1 MSIVGAVVWAVGT
14 TLSCLSCYICC
25 TELANQAIDL
35 VKLPDVVAGL
45 EGEWSQTRERQRRG
59 GGELDGGEVG
69 EEEGTATA
77 PLRPPIRR
85 QRRHYRH
92 CLTALVGQ
100 NVGAVMFV
108 VAPRVIGRRPHC
120 HRSNQRGRMRNHR
133 REGEIAIIHTTLDRR
148 GGGRGPVRP
157 PNTVLRTLSASS
169 HLPNSRAET
178 SKTITA
184 TSATKKH

>member
-1 MSIVGAVVWAVGT
+1 MRV
-14 TLSCLSCYICC
+14 
-25 TELANQAIDL
+25 ELERDFTVAKPNKMLQAIARARMRKRL
-35 VKLPDVVAGL
+35 LENTFLTNLGCWKIGLFLKSHDVVAGL

-157 PNTVLRTLSASS
+157 PNTVSIVSFAKFES
-169 HLPNSRAET
+169 
-178 SKTITA
+178 
-184 TSATKKH
+184 